1 MKIFKPKF
9 WDNKKTFIFP
19 MMLAPITLLNIL
31 ISFIRKLFIKRYN
44 FSIPVICVGN
54 IYLGGTGKTP
64 FSIKLFNILKNIY
77 KNPVFIRK
85 KYKSYED
92 EIKLLKT
99 TGPIYENTKRITAI
113 NNAIQNGAGVVILD
127 DGFQDFSI
135 KKNLSIVCFN
145 EKQWIGNGYT
155 IPSGPLR
162 EKISALKRADF
173 VVVNGKKNLSIEKKI
188 LENNKLAKIFY
199 TRHQPKNINE
209 FKNKKVICFAGIGNP
224 DNFFNILKENEINI
238 IKQIK
243 FPDHYN
249 FSESELKNLV
259 EKANESDS
267 ILLTTEKDYYRIDNS
282 YKMKIKYLK
291 IEVIIEDQNLFVEE
305 MKNFI

>member
-1 MKIFKPKF
+1 MKILKPKF
-9 WDNKKTFIFP
+9 WDNSKISFLSILF
-19 MMLAPITLLNIL
+19 LPIAFLIRILFFLKNIL
-31 ISFIRKLFIKRYN
+31 IKKYN

-64 FSIKLFNILKNIY
+64 FCIKLFSILKNLN
-77 KNPVFIRK
+77 KNPVFIKK

-99 TGPIYENTKRITAI
+99 TGPIYENTKRTTAI
-113 NNAIQNGAGVVILD
+113 SNAIQNGADVVVLD

-173 VVVNGKKNLSIEKKI
+173 VVVNGKKNPSIEKKI

-249 FSESELKNLV
+249 FSESELKDLV
-259 EKANESDS
+259 EKAKECDS

-305 MKNFI
+305 LKNFI